1 MFIIASYHHKGGVG
15 KTTTAVALAAHA
27 AGAGLRTLLWDLD
40 PQGAATRL
48 LNAARHDGDRVREI
62 LRGGDIS
69 PWVLSTNTDDLW
81 LIPADPSL
89 RDLDRHLEDLDGA
102 ERLHAALRRGPR
114 YDVVILDCPPSVSLT
129 AAAVLQAADLVVVPL
144 TAGPLAWSAFADLF
158 AQIDAMDG
166 DTRPQLLAFL
176 TMVDR
181 RKRLHRD
188 LVDEQ
193 EPPEGFSSVMV
204 PTDSRVERM
213 ALDPDPLRAVRSGR
227 AGDAYGRLWEDVFA
241 RAREHFGAG
250 PQGGEVSNSEVA
262 AMGGGRDRSGTRDV
276 GSASR

>member
-1 MFIIASYHHKGGVG
+1 MRTIASYHHKGGVG

-27 AGAGLRTLLWDLD
+27 AAAGHRTLLWDLD

-48 LNAARHDGDRVREI
+48 VGADRGDHERIGEMLRNGDRVH
-62 LRGGDIS
+62 
-69 PWVLSTNTDDLW
+69 PWVVPTRTDNLR

-89 RDLDRHLEDLDGA
+89 RTLDRYLDDLEDGA
-102 ERLHAALRRGPR
+102 GRVRAALREGPT
-114 YDVVILDCPPSVSLT
+114 YDTVVLDCPPSVSLT

-158 AQIDAMDG
+158 AEIDAMDLAQ
-166 DTRPQLLAFL
+166 RPDLLAFL

-188 LVDEQ
+188 LVDGE
-193 EPPEGFSSVMV
+193 EPPEGFSAVTV

-213 ALDPDPLRAVRSGR
+213 ALDADPLRAVLSGR
-227 AGDAYGRLWEDVFA
+227 AGDAYARLWEEA
-241 RAREHFGAG
+241 L
-250 PQGGEVSNSEVA
+250 A
-262 AMGGGRDRSGTRDV
+262 ATAAPTPPR
-276 GSASR
+276 